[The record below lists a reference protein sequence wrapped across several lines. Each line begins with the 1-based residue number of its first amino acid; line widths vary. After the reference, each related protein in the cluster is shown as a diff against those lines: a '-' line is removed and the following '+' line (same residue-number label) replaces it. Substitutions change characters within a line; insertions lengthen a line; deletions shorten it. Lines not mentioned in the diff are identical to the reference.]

1 MPVTTRSTARSRYL
15 VRRWSRRVRGVVG
28 AVLVVVGGVAMWLG
42 FLGGVLTF
50 FVFLDRTSGLDPALR
65 PQILTVL
72 LWVAAV
78 AISAR
83 ISARTLRNTPRRM
96 VLWLRRFRHAESIR
110 AVSSALD
117 HLGYSWRVV
126 TLDDATA
133 QPYGAAAG
141 LRLGVS
147 AATAVQRGVAALQ
160 RWASAWGVWVG
171 RGYAAAWV
179 ALVGWTVWQ
188 GRPLTVL
195 DALAGD
201 WRQWPV
207 PWPTAA
213 ARLLAGAGI
222 GFFVAL
228 LLFIAVGLVMMLAL
242 PLIMSAGSVGTGVR
256 AAEQHKRQQV
266 ATLADLAEV
275 SDTVATASR
284 AALAPRLIVV
294 TVESAIWREAV
305 LAFARSCQAILLDVS
320 AASEALLWEVR
331 ELGASGIRL
340 VFVGEQGAVARLL
353 SDRPDAAL
361 TPNDHAL
368 RAALE
373 GCEILTYRPTAWGRV
388 RFQRALYGTLE
399 ATAAPRPSLIAAR
412 RWAVAVVA
420 LVIVVVGLREV
431 ISILLGWPWG
441 ELVA

>member
-1 MPVTTRSTARSRYL
+1 MPVTTRATARHGYRL
-15 VRRWSRRVRGVVG
+15 RRWSRRVRGLTG
-28 AVLVVVGGVAMWLG
+28 GVLVLVGGVAMGLG
-42 FLGGVLTF
+42 FLGGVLAF
-50 FVFLDRTSGLDPALR
+50 FVVLDTSSGLDPQLR
-65 PQILTVL
+65 PQILTVW

-83 ISARTLRNTPRRM
+83 VSARTLRNTPRRM
-96 VLWLRRFRHAESIR
+96 VLWLRRFRHTDSIR

-147 AATAVQRGVAALQ
+147 AATVVQRAVTAGQ
-160 RWASAWGVWVG
+160 RWASVWGVWVA

-179 ALVGWTVWQ
+179 VLIGWTVWQ
-188 GRPLTVL
+188 GEPLTVL
-195 DALAGD
+195 DSLAGD

-207 PWPTAA
+207 PWTTGA
-213 ARLLAGAGI
+213 ARLLVGAGI
-222 GFFVAL
+222 AFFVGL
-228 LLFIAVGLVMMLAL
+228 LAFVAVTLVLMLLL

-266 ATLADLAEV
+266 ATLAGLAEV
-275 SDTVATASR
+275 SETVATASR

-305 LAFARSCQAILLDVS
+305 LAFARSAEALLLDVS

-331 ELGASGIRL
+331 ELGAGGVRL
-340 VFVGEQGAVARLL
+340 VFVGEQAAVERLVTG
-353 SDRPDAAL
+353 DDATL
-361 TPNDHAL
+361 TTPELAL
-368 RAALE
+368 REALE
-373 GCEILTYRPTAWGRV
+373 GGEILTYRPTAWGRV

-399 ATAAPRPSLIAAR
+399 ATASPRVGLVAAR

-420 LVIVVVGLREV
+420 VGIVIVGLHEIVTTVRA
-431 ISILLGWPWG
+431 WPG
-441 ELVA
+441 GDLVA